1 MMGAIIMKKSKLK
14 EYSYTFILLGVLL
27 VVIFIMA
34 IMSPY
39 FFSWKH
45 CRNLLNHSA
54 IYLVLSIGM
63 TFVICAGQIDLSV
76 GAIIG
81 FSGVCMGLLL
91 NQGVSPIWAILIELL
106 IGVIVGIVNG
116 IFVAYGK
123 INSFIVTLGMMTILR
138 GITLILTNSSSVFGF
153 GNIITFIGSG
163 KIGPVNMPIILS
175 LVIATVG
182 GVLLHRTIFGNYCL
196 FIGTNEIALNRSGVN
211 VKKYKI
217 IIFALCGLCA
227 SVAGLIITARLNS
240 AEPLAGQGYEMD
252 AIAASIL
259 GGTSMQ
265 GGKGN
270 IIGTIIACLILNIMK
285 NGLTLLAISSHY
297 QEILTGLILLI
308 SVLISESEQRRRSE
322 V

>member
-1 MMGAIIMKKSKLK
+1 MKKSKLK

-39 FFSWKH
+39 FFSWKN
-45 CRNLLNHSA
+45 CRNILNQSA

-182 GVLLHRTIFGNYCL
+182 GMLLHRTIFGNYCL

>member
-39 FFSWKH
+39 FFSWKN
-45 CRNLLNHSA
+45 CRNILNQSA

-81 FSGVCMGLLL
+81 FSGVCVGLLL
-91 NQGVSPIWAILIELL
+91 NQGVSPIWAILIQLL

-182 GVLLHRTIFGNYCL
+182 GVLLHRTTFGNYCL

-259 GGTSMQ
+259 GGT
-265 GGKGN
+265 
-270 IIGTIIACLILNIMK
+270 IIACLILNIMK

>member
-39 FFSWKH
+39 FFSWKN
-45 CRNLLNHSA
+45 CRNILNQSA

-182 GVLLHRTIFGNYCL
+182 GVLLHRTTFGNYCL

-217 IIFALCGLCA
+217 IIFTLCGLCA

>member
-39 FFSWKH
+39 FFSWKN
-45 CRNLLNHSA
+45 CRNILNQSA

-81 FSGVCMGLLL
+81 FSGVCVGLLL
-91 NQGVSPIWAILIELL
+91 NQGASPIWAILIQLL

-182 GVLLHRTIFGNYCL
+182 GVLLHRTTFGNYCL

>member
-39 FFSWKH
+39 FFSWKN
-45 CRNLLNHSA
+45 CRNILNQSA

-81 FSGVCMGLLL
+81 FSGVCVGLLL
-91 NQGVSPIWAILIELL
+91 NQGVSPIWAILIQLL

-123 INSFIVTLGMMTILR
+123 INSFIVTLGMTILR

-182 GVLLHRTIFGNYCL
+182 GVLLHRTTFGNYCL

>member
-1 MMGAIIMKKSKLK
+1 MKKSKLK

-39 FFSWKH
+39 FFSWKN
-45 CRNLLNHSA
+45 CRNILNQSA

-81 FSGVCMGLLL
+81 FSGVCVGLLL

-182 GVLLHRTIFGNYCL
+182 GVLLHRTTFGNYCL

-285 NGLTLLAISSHY
+285 NGLTLLAIFSHY

>member
-1 MMGAIIMKKSKLK
+1 MKKSKLK

-39 FFSWKH
+39 FFSWKN
-45 CRNLLNHSA
+45 CRNILNQSA

-91 NQGVSPIWAILIELL
+91 KQGVSPIWAILIELL

-182 GVLLHRTIFGNYCL
+182 GVLLHRTTFGNYCL

>member
-39 FFSWKH
+39 FFSWKN
-45 CRNLLNHSA
+45 CRNILNQSA

-81 FSGVCMGLLL
+81 FSGVCVGLLL

-182 GVLLHRTIFGNYCL
+182 GGLLDRTTFGNYCL

-285 NGLTLLAISSHY
+285 NGLTLLAIFSHY

>member
-1 MMGAIIMKKSKLK
+1 MKKSKLK

-39 FFSWKH
+39 FFTWKN
-45 CRNLLNHSA
+45 CRNILSQSA

-175 LVIATVG
+175 LVIATMG
-182 GVLLHRTIFGNYCL
+182 GVLLHRTTFGNYCL

>member
-39 FFSWKH
+39 FFSWKN
-45 CRNLLNHSA
+45 CRNILNQSA

-81 FSGVCMGLLL
+81 FSGVCVGLFL

-182 GVLLHRTIFGNYCL
+182 GVLLHRTTFGNYCL

>member
-39 FFSWKH
+39 FFSWKN
-45 CRNLLNHSA
+45 CRNILNQSA

-63 TFVICAGQIDLSV
+63 TFVICARQIDLSV

-182 GVLLHRTIFGNYCL
+182 GVLLHRTTFGNYCL

>member
-39 FFSWKH
+39 FFSWKN
-45 CRNLLNHSA
+45 CRNILNQSA

-81 FSGVCMGLLL
+81 FSGVCVGLLL

-182 GVLLHRTIFGNYCL
+182 GVLLHRTTFGNYCL

-308 SVLISESEQRRRSE
+308 SVLISESEQRTRSE

>member
-1 MMGAIIMKKSKLK
+1 MKKSKLK

-39 FFSWKH
+39 FFSWKN
-45 CRNLLNHSA
+45 CRNILNQSA

-81 FSGVCMGLLL
+81 FSGVCVGLLL
-91 NQGVSPIWAILIELL
+91 NQGVSPIWAILIQLL

-182 GVLLHRTIFGNYCL
+182 GVLLHRTTFGNYCL

-308 SVLISESEQRRRSE
+308 SVLISESEQRRRRE

>member
-39 FFSWKH
+39 FFSWKN
-45 CRNLLNHSA
+45 CRNILNQSA

-81 FSGVCMGLLL
+81 FSGVCVGLLL
-91 NQGVSPIWAILIELL
+91 NQGVSPIWAILIQLL

-182 GVLLHRTIFGNYCL
+182 GVLLHRTTFGNYCL

-285 NGLTLLAISSHY
+285 SGLTLLAISSHY

>member
-1 MMGAIIMKKSKLK
+1 MKKSKLK

-39 FFSWKH
+39 FFSWKN
-45 CRNLLNHSA
+45 CRNILNQSA

-81 FSGVCMGLLL
+81 FSGVCVGLLL

-182 GVLLHRTIFGNYCL
+182 GVLLHRTTFGNYCL